1 MDGVSCT
8 ALLASIRVPVCKMSK
23 VLNVVLDV
31 AESAIDYVQLG
42 LLISVVYKYLL
53 VIFGVSPRVVKS

>member
-1 MDGVSCT
+1 
-8 ALLASIRVPVCKMSK
+8 MSK

>member
-1 MDGVSCT
+1 
-8 ALLASIRVPVCKMSK
+8 MSK
-23 VLNVVLDV
+23 VLDVILDV

-42 LLISVVYKYLL
+42 LLISVIYKHLL